1 MVDTFNL
8 SNVCINQLR
17 KNVCGVKKA
26 RMKGQRESGEESRA
40 SSIDLLLL
48 EVAVTIIKVPVLA
61 LINSTWDINID
72 RALVAYNS
80 LWSQMI
86 FFEKF

>member
-1 MVDTFNL
+1 MGSSGKSRVWVTKMYAE
-8 SNVCINQLR
+8 SKKHAWR
-17 KNVCGVKKA
+17 VKGS
-26 RMKGQRESGEESRA
+26 RGEESRA
-40 SSIDLLLL
+40 FCIDLLFL
-48 EVAVTIIKVPVLA
+48 EVVVTIIKVPVLA

-72 RALVAYNS
+72 RAPVAYNS

>member
-1 MVDTFNL
+1 
-8 SNVCINQLR
+8 
-17 KNVCGVKKA
+17 
-26 RMKGQRESGEESRA
+26 MKGQRESGEESRA

-48 EVAVTIIKVPVLA
+48 EVVVTIIKVPVLA

-72 RALVAYNS
+72 RAPVAYNS

>member
-1 MVDTFNL
+1 MRSQKSTHEGW
-8 SNVCINQLR
+8 
-17 KNVCGVKKA
+17 KGVG
-26 RMKGQRESGEESRA
+26 RQESQA
-40 SSIDLLLL
+40 SSIDLLFL
-48 EVAVTIIKVPVLA
+48 EVVVTIIKVPVLA

-72 RALVAYNS
+72 RAPVAYNS